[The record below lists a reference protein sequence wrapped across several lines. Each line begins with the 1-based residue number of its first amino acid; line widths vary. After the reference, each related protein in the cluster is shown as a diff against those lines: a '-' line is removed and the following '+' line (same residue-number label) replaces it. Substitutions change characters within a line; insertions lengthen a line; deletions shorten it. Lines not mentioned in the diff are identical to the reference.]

1 MNWTTKEELKR
12 HYDEIS
18 QRLWSGGGRAVEE
31 PPQRVTPVTIQ
42 PVVTAVTAAAHEPI
56 SNLIT
61 FRPLPNASPRINFHD
76 VIDLVSGELQIPP
89 SMMFAR
95 RRDLKIVS
103 ARHLAWALA
112 REKCL
117 HLSLPIIGRVSGDY
131 DHSTVLHGARNGVK
145 HEAFDRLAKRLDDVL
160 AERLAARAED
170 ESNGSV

>member
-18 QRLWSGGGRAVEE
+18 QRLWSGGGRAVED
-31 PPQRVTPVTIQ
+31 PPERVTRVTIPPPVTTVTPVTQ
-42 PVVTAVTAAAHEPI
+42 EPL

-61 FRPLPNASPRINFHD
+61 FRPLPNAVPRINFHD
-76 VIDLVSGELQIPP
+76 VIDIVAAELQIAP

-95 RRDLKIVS
+95 RRDLPIVT

-112 REKCL
+112 REKCV
-117 HLSLPIIGRVSGDY
+117 HLSLPIIGRVSGDF

-145 HEAFDRLAKRLDDVL
+145 HEAFDRLAQRLDDIL